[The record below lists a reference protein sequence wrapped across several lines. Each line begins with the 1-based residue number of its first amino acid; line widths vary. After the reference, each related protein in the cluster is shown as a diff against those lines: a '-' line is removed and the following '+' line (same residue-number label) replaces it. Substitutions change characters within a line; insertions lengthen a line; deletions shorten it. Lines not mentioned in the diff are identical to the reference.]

1 MDDANIGQKTEVEQ
15 LCSQIKAY
23 ENEAIKLDIGVKQYE
38 FRILCQNQF
47 IKNQKDQNAQIGY
60 VKNNSK
66 CTIQGAR
73 VLANKA
79 AKELKQI
86 QESIQMVKRPIDKF
100 FEEFLEK
107 RNGR

>member
-1 MDDANIGQKTEVEQ
+1 MDGAYIIFGQKTEVEN

-23 ENEAIKLDIGVKQYE
+23 ENEAIKLDIVVKQYE

-47 IKNQKDQNAQIGY
+47 IKNQYVQIGCD
-60 VKNNSK
+60 KNNSK

-73 VLANKA
+73 VFAYKD

-86 QESIQMVKRPIDKF
+86 QESIVKRPID
-100 FEEFLEK
+100 EEFLAKKE
-107 RNGR
+107 